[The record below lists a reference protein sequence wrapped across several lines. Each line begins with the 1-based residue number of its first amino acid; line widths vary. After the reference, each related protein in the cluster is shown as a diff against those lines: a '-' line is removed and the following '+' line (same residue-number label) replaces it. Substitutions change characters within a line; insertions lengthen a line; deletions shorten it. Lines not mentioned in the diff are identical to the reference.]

1 MAEQKK
7 TNEALNVEEAL
18 TQSEA
23 FLIKYKKAIIGAVVA
38 VIVIVAGVVMYKHLY
53 AEPREQKAQAA
64 LFKGE
69 EYLGADAYELALNGD
84 SRRIQRNRRSQSGPR
99 LCRHLLCSPGQ
110 I

>member
-38 VIVIVAGVVMYKHLY
+38 VIVIVAGVVMW
-53 AEPREQKAQAA
+53 PV
-64 LFKGE
+64 
-69 EYLGADAYELALNGD
+69 
-84 SRRIQRNRRSQSGPR
+84 
-99 LCRHLLCSPGQ
+99 
-110 I
+110 